1 MGVTL
6 SSAAVACANKVDGDG
21 AYLALLEIIIPGE
34 AEHIYLVRNNEDIY
48 WRNQL
53 WQAFPFT
60 LSDRKDDNKGTLSN
74 ITIDVDNSTRDLEY
88 YLNQGGGGA
97 GSKVILRCVRSDD
110 LTATEADFEEYFS
123 VKSTTV
129 TESKVSFSLGNAYST
144 KSRRPWRRYLKNTCP
159 FKYKSVRCGC
169 TSSLATCNHTLADCR
184 ERGNSKRF
192 GAFPGIQQ
200 GGVYV

>member
-74 ITIDVDNSTRDLEY
+74 IIIDVDNSTRDLEY

-110 LTATEADFEEYFS
+110 LTATEPDFEEYFS

-129 TESKVSFSLGNAYST
+129 TESKVSFSWAMRTAQKAAAHGAGISKTPAHL
-144 KSRRPWRRYLKNTCP
+144 NTRACAAA
-159 FKYKSVRCGC
+159 VR
-169 TSSLATCNHTLADCR
+169 ATLLHVTTH
-184 ERGNSKRF
+184 
-192 GAFPGIQQ
+192 
-200 GGVYV
+200 

>member
-48 WRNQL
+48 WRDQL

-60 LSDRKDDNKGTLSN
+60 LSDRKGDNKGTLSN

-97 GSKVILRCVRSDD
+97 GSKVILRCVRSS
-110 LTATEADFEEYFS
+110 TASRAELLRWRYWQPTAS
-123 VKSTTV
+123 IIST
-129 TESKVSFSLGNAYST
+129 
-144 KSRRPWRRYLKNTCP
+144 R
-159 FKYKSVRCGC
+159 
-169 TSSLATCNHTLADCR
+169 
-184 ERGNSKRF
+184 
-192 GAFPGIQQ
+192 
-200 GGVYV
+200 